1 MLLVQTAGK
10 VYHIN
15 ETQIIYICNMKKG
28 NAIIGQSG
36 GPTSVINSSL
46 AGVIE
51 GAIKS
56 SVIGDVYGMNYGI
69 EGFMQGQ
76 ILDLG
81 KQPRAVLDGLRK
93 TPGSALGSSR
103 HKIKDE
109 DFPQIMSVLEK
120 YNIRYFFLI
129 GGNDTMDTIN
139 RVEAYCRSKGYEMTG
154 IGVPKTVDNDL
165 FGTDHTPGFAS
176 AARSNI
182 LNVMQSGVLARD
194 MKKVDQ
200 FVVYQTIGRDSGWLG
215 AATALAKRKADD
227 APHLIYCPEFSFDK
241 DKFLVDV
248 DKVYKNH
255 GWVSIVCGEGLKY
268 SDGLPVSASRT
279 TDKFDNVEFGAMGG
293 ASVGLNLHRM
303 VAEEF
308 GFRGE
313 FQITESLIM
322 SDMARATKLDL
333 LEAYQCGL
341 EAVKLGEAGDT
352 GHMVSLNRISNNP
365 YTIEYGKALLK
376 DVAVKAKPMPKEY
389 FNQEGNFVSEA
400 FLDYIRPLIG
410 ELPDF
415 VELEKNFI

>member
-1 MLLVQTAGK
+1 ML
-10 VYHIN
+10 I
-15 ETQIIYICNMKKG
+15 G

-46 AGVIE
+46 AGVID
-51 GAIKS
+51 GAVKS
-56 SVIGDVYGMNYGI
+56 SGIESVFGMNYGI
-69 EGFMQGQ
+69 EGFMLERL
-76 ILDLG
+76 IDLG
-81 KQPRAVLDGLRK
+81 NQPKEILEGLRK

-103 HKIKDE
+103 HKVKDE
-109 DFPQIMSVLEK
+109 DFPKILEVLK
-120 YNIRYFFLI
+120 KFNIRYFFLI

-139 RVEAYCRSKGYEMTG
+139 RVEQYCRSENYELIGT
-154 IGVPKTVDNDL
+154 GVPKTVDNDL

-182 LNVMQSGVLARD
+182 VNVKQAGVLARD

-215 AATALAKRKADD
+215 AATALAKRSADD
-227 APHLIYCPEFSFDK
+227 APHLIYCPEFDFDREK
-241 DKFLVDV
+241 YLADV
-248 DKVYKNH
+248 EKVYNTY

-268 SDGLPVSASRT
+268 SDGTPVSASQT
-279 TDKFDNVEFGAMGG
+279 KDKFNNTEFGAMGG

-322 SDMARATKLDL
+322 SDFVRASKLDL
-333 LEAYQCGL
+333 EEAYQCGI
-341 EAVKLGEAGDT
+341 EAVKIAEKQESGF
-352 GHMVSLNRISNNP
+352 MVAMIRSSNDP
-365 YTIEYGKALLK
+365 YVIEYGKALLN
-376 DVAVKAKPMPKEY
+376 DVAVKAKPMPREF

-400 FLDYIRPLIG
+400 FLDYMNPLVTD
-410 ELPDF
+410 LPEF
-415 VELEKNFI
+415 VELEKNFVK